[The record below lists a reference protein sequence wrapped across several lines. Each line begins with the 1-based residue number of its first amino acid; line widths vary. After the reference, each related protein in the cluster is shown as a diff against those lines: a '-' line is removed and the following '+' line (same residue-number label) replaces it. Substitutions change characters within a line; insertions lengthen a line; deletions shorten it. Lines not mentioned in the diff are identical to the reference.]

1 MTSSFQ
7 VTDEIKCLR
16 QIIAEDSSGQG
27 WETAWVSRTTPWDA
41 GHIQPPLESLLRSGE
56 VDFPKSGKALVPG
69 CGKGYDP
76 IFIAS
81 FLGLQTTG
89 LDISPTAVTLANETL
104 RGNPSPPSNIKF
116 ELGDFF
122 QIKDSFDLIYD
133 YTFCQAL
140 PPSMRPAWGK
150 QMSSIVKPGGYL
162 IILAFPTTASK
173 EVGPPY
179 GIDED
184 THSNV
189 LGEGWEKVIDRIP
202 DNSSEGHVGKERLMV
217 WRKQ

>member
-1 MTSSFQ
+1 MTSTF
-7 VTDEIKCLR
+7 EITPEIQNLR
-16 QIIAEDSSGQG
+16 QLIAGSPSTG
-27 WETAWVSRTTPWDA
+27 WEKAWVAGITPWDA

-56 VDFPKSGKALVPG
+56 VDFPRAGKALVPG

-89 LDISPTAVTLANETL
+89 FDISPTAVALANETL
-104 RGNPSPPSNIKF
+104 RSNASPPSNVKF

-122 QIKDSFDLIYD
+122 HIKDTYDLVYD
-133 YTFCQAL
+133 YTFFQAL

-150 QMSSIVKPGGYL
+150 QMSSIVQPGGYL
-162 IILAFPTTASK
+162 ILLGFPTDASK
-173 EVGPPY
+173 DKGPPY

-184 THSNV
+184 SHAKV
-189 LGEGWEKVIDRIP
+189 LGEGWEKLIDRIP
-202 DNSSEGHVGKERLMV
+202 DNSSPSHVGRDRLIV
-217 WRKQ
+217 LRKL